1 MQIKATERCFSM
13 ATQRI
18 LSTSAMLVLRQ
29 GKEFFKEI
37 TKLYKLH
44 YI

>member
-1 MQIKATERCFSM
+1 VLLHGNTE
-13 ATQRI
+13 I